1 MHSQLFGI
9 VALYLCLMSLPCM
22 VYTIPLHQFYRYGRR
37 AGDAVLPRN
46 DDGVSPPIP
55 LGSSGFRFYRNLHSS
70 IFVSLV
76 FEGESFFFEM
86 LMDIIEHSLPLAT
99 DSLVLFNFLC
109 RSIIMGQYPLM
120 EACLV
125 IHPSLFQ

>member
-1 MHSQLFGI
+1 MFD
-9 VALYLCLMSLPCM
+9 VTALHGRYYSSASVLSL
-22 VYTIPLHQFYRYGRR
+22 YGRR

-76 FEGESFFFEM
+76 FEEESCFC
-86 LMDIIEHSLPLAT
+86 
-99 DSLVLFNFLC
+99 NC
-109 RSIIMGQYPLM
+109 
-120 EACLV
+120 
-125 IHPSLFQ
+125 

>member
-1 MHSQLFGI
+1 MHSQNLIFGI
-9 VALYLCLMSLPCM
+9 VAFCLCLMSLPCM

-55 LGSSGFRFYRNLHSS
+55 LGSSGFRYYRNLHSS

-76 FEGESFFFEM
+76 FERESFSSQM
-86 LMDIIEHSLPLAT
+86 VSSGPPLSQCFAA
-99 DSLVLFNFLC
+99 DQLQLSSMNWASSVL
-109 RSIIMGQYPLM
+109 RSVGRI
-120 EACLV
+120 
-125 IHPSLFQ
+125 STS

>member
-1 MHSQLFGI
+1 MMHSRNLIFGI
-9 VALYLCLMSLPCM
+9 VALCLCLMSLPCM
-22 VYTIPLHQFYRYGRR
+22 VDTVPLHQFYRYGRR

-76 FEGESFFFEM
+76 FEG
-86 LMDIIEHSLPLAT
+86 
-99 DSLVLFNFLC
+99 
-109 RSIIMGQYPLM
+109 
-120 EACLV
+120 
-125 IHPSLFQ
+125 